1 MNRSPKTLPYLA
13 LGAGVLALTFSTL
26 FLRWSTAPGAIT
38 SYYRMSI
45 AMLFLIPFWV
55 KREKKRN
62 VPMKIF
68 WLLPLIGGLFA
79 ALDHAIMSTSV
90 EFTRIA
96 NATLLNNMAPLWV
109 AIFAILVW
117 KEKMKWGFWVG
128 LLLAFAGAATVLGSN
143 IFGDPGLSKGNLMAL
158 VSSIFYAGYFLI
170 TQVAR
175 TRLTTITYIWL
186 VDLFAAG
193 FLMLINLG
201 LGNSFWTLPGINL
214 GGVHCRRV
222 VFPGGRIFLDRV
234 RAGTSSRIRCLTH
247 PSPSACYHGNAC
259 HPALWR
265 NTQYWPDRWWVGCPG
280 GNLPVEYL
288 ADENRMKPTE

>member
-1 MNRSPKTLPYLA
+1 M
-13 LGAGVLALTFSTL
+13 
-26 FLRWSTAPGAIT
+26 
-38 SYYRMSI
+38 
-45 AMLFLIPFWV
+45 
-55 KREKKRN
+55 
-62 VPMKIF
+62 
-68 WLLPLIGGLFA
+68 LPLIGGLFA
-79 ALDHAIMSTSV
+79 ALDHAVMSTSV

-143 IFGDPGLSKGNLMAL
+143 ILGDPGLSKGNIMAL

-201 LGNSFWTLPGINL
+201 LGNSFGPYPASTDIFRSGTRWGIFQPRWFPPPFSFSLLSPQCLPSRSSA
-214 GGVHCRRV
+214 RRLIQA
-222 VFPGGRIFLDRV
+222 RSW
-234 RAGTSSRIRCLTH
+234 AGWLPWGEFTS
-247 PSPSACYHGNAC
+247 
-259 HPALWR
+259 
-265 NTQYWPDRWWVGCPG
+265 
-280 GNLPVEYL
+280 
-288 ADENRMKPTE
+288 